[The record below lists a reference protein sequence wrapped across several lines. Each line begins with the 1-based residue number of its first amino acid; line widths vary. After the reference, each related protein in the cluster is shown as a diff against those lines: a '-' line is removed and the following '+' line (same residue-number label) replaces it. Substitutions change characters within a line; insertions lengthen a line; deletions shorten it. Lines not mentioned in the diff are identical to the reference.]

1 MKVVIIGG
9 VAGGAS
15 CAARLR
21 RLDENAEIIILEKG
35 NYISFA
41 NCGLPYHVGGVIPS
55 RSSLL
60 LQTPEVM
67 KARFNIDVRVNHEA
81 GNIDRERKCVTVS
94 SLREGKTYE
103 ESYDVL
109 VIATGSS
116 PVRPNIE
123 GIDSERIKTVTTVD
137 DTVRIREMVEEE
149 EIEKVCVIGGGFI
162 GLEMTENLVRA
173 GKKVTL
179 VEASDQLMNNLDKE
193 MSLIVLKEVKK
204 NGVEVILND
213 AVSAFEDVK
222 EGISVKLSSGK
233 EEKYG
238 LVILAIGVRP
248 NSALAKKAGLALGER
263 GGIITDEHMRTSD
276 PSIYAAGDAVE
287 VKDFVS
293 GEKTII
299 PLASPANKQGR
310 LAADNIAGFE
320 ETYKGSQ
327 GTSIARI
334 FSLSAAS
341 TGHNEKQLCRK
352 GLVRGRDY
360 EMVTISQP
368 SHAGYY
374 PGGKPMMIKVLFS
387 LEDEKILGAQ
397 IVGEDGVDKRND
409 VIATAMR
416 LGASIRDLKELE
428 LSYAPPFSSAK
439 DPVNMAGFCG
449 ENVLRKQASFADYD
463 VLEKEDVFCLD
474 VREKGEVE
482 AYAIPNAFNIPLG
495 QLRERI
501 KEVPEGRKIVV
512 MCAAGVRAHTASR
525 ILYNH
530 GYQDVQ
536 IYPGGARFYRLTH

>member
-81 GNIDRERKCVTVS
+81 VNIDRERKCVTVS
-94 SLREGKTYE
+94 SLKEGKTYE

-248 NSALAKKAGLALGER
+248 NSALAKKAGLALG
-263 GGIITDEHMRTSD
+263 
-276 PSIYAAGDAVE
+276 
-287 VKDFVS
+287 
-293 GEKTII
+293 
-299 PLASPANKQGR
+299 
-310 LAADNIAGFE
+310 
-320 ETYKGSQ
+320 
-327 GTSIARI
+327 
-334 FSLSAAS
+334 
-341 TGHNEKQLCRK
+341 
-352 GLVRGRDY
+352 
-360 EMVTISQP
+360 
-368 SHAGYY
+368 
-374 PGGKPMMIKVLFS
+374 
-387 LEDEKILGAQ
+387 
-397 IVGEDGVDKRND
+397 
-409 VIATAMR
+409 
-416 LGASIRDLKELE
+416 
-428 LSYAPPFSSAK
+428 
-439 DPVNMAGFCG
+439 
-449 ENVLRKQASFADYD
+449 
-463 VLEKEDVFCLD
+463 
-474 VREKGEVE
+474 
-482 AYAIPNAFNIPLG
+482 
-495 QLRERI
+495 
-501 KEVPEGRKIVV
+501 
-512 MCAAGVRAHTASR
+512 
-525 ILYNH
+525 
-530 GYQDVQ
+530 
-536 IYPGGARFYRLTH
+536 

>member
-81 GNIDRERKCVTVS
+81 VNIDRERKCVTVS
-94 SLREGKTYE
+94 SLKEGKTYE

-162 GLEMTENLVRA
+162 GLEMTENLVAA

-248 NSALAKKAGLALGER
+248 NSALAKKAGLALGDR
-263 GGIITDEHMRTSD
+263 GGIVTDEHMRTSD

-320 ETYKGSQ
+320 EVYQGSQ
-327 GTSIARI
+327 GTSIAKI

-360 EMVTISQP
+360 EMVTISQS

-530 GYQDVQ
+530 GYQDVR

>member
-81 GNIDRERKCVTVS
+81 VNIDRERKCVTVS
-94 SLREGKTYE
+94 SLKEGKTYE

-248 NSALAKKAGLALGER
+248 NSALAKKAGLALGDR
-263 GGIITDEHMRTSD
+263 GGIVTDEHMRTSD

-320 ETYKGSQ
+320 EVYQGSQ
-327 GTSIARI
+327 GTSIAKI

-360 EMVTISQP
+360 EMVTISQS

-428 LSYAPPFSSAK
+428 LSYAPPFSSDK

-530 GYQDVQ
+530 GYQDVR

>member
-1 MKVVIIGG
+1 M
-9 VAGGAS
+9 
-15 CAARLR
+15 
-21 RLDENAEIIILEKG
+21 
-35 NYISFA
+35 
-41 NCGLPYHVGGVIPS
+41 
-55 RSSLL
+55 
-60 LQTPEVM
+60 
-67 KARFNIDVRVNHEA
+67 
-81 GNIDRERKCVTVS
+81 
-94 SLREGKTYE
+94 
-103 ESYDVL
+103 
-109 VIATGSS
+109 
-116 PVRPNIE
+116 
-123 GIDSERIKTVTTVD
+123 
-137 DTVRIREMVEEE
+137 
-149 EIEKVCVIGGGFI
+149 
-162 GLEMTENLVRA
+162 
-173 GKKVTL
+173 TL
-179 VEASDQLMNNLDKE
+179 VEASDQLMNKLDKE
-193 MSLIVLKEVKK
+193 MSLIVLNEVRK

-233 EEKYG
+233 EETFG

-248 NSALAKKAGLALGER
+248 NSMLAKKAGLALGER
-263 GGIITDEHMRTSD
+263 GGIVTDEHMRTGD

-320 ETYKGSQ
+320 EAYQGSQ
-327 GTSIARI
+327 GTSIAKV

-341 TGHNEKQLCRK
+341 TGHNEKQLQRK

-360 EMVTISQP
+360 EMVTISQS

-416 LGASIRDLKELE
+416 LGATIRDLKELE

-463 VLEKEDVFCLD
+463 VLEKEDAFCLD

-482 AYAIPNAFNIPLG
+482 AYAIPDAINIPLG

-501 KEVPEGRKIVV
+501 GEVPEGRKIVV

-525 ILYNH
+525 ILFNH
-530 GYQDVQ
+530 GYQDVR